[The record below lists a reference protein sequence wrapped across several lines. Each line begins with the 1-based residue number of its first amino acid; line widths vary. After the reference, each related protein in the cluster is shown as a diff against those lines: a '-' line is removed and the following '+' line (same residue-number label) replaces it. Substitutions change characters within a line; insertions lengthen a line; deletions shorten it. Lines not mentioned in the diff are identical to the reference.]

1 MHEYANAVEVN
12 RPSDLSRHAQTSAR
26 IAAPREPTAPLL
38 GETIGRLGSVLSRLG
53 DVYQRTRAAKEV
65 MFGSTPSPAG
75 VGGNV
80 QSKDMP
86 TSDVIRNQL
95 GALEHLTMLLE
106 EDTQVLLNQLGSHR
120 MRPRALERREPHDH
134 PMQFFRLER
143 S

>member
-1 MHEYANAVEVN
+1 MHEYGQAAVEVN
-12 RPSDLSRHAQTSAR
+12 RPSDLSRHAQTSSR
-26 IAAPREPTAPLL
+26 IAPPPREPTAPLL

-53 DVYQRTRAAKEV
+53 EVYQRTRAAKEV

-80 QSKDMP
+80 QPKDMP

-106 EDTQVLLNQLGSHR
+106 EDTQVLLNQL
-120 MRPRALERREPHDH
+120 L
-134 PMQFFRLER
+134 
-143 S
+143 